1 MKKIILLLSFLGLF
15 ISCQEDKVIFDDVN
29 GGTMFSFARATGS
42 ITLDVNNPNEVF
54 YEIPVNVTTKSSVDR
69 SFVVVPNHTV
79 SDPLAS
85 YYEIVSSSLIIKAG
99 DYNGFIKIKCLPKQ
113 FAAFDKK
120 YLVKLTLSSVD
131 NGVISKNNYTH
142 EFSLEAKESKLSYS
156 SGSSTA
162 VFDSAIPAS
171 LTKEISVKVTTSA
184 SYDRTFVI
192 EPDHLATDP
201 IASYYSINQT
211 SLLIKAGETTGK
223 IVVNANVDN
232 IPTVATKYIVNFK
245 LSSFQYGVIAS
256 TQFSHKLTF
265 EKK

>member
-1 MKKIILLLSFLGLF
+1 MKKILLFLSFLGLF
-15 ISCQEDKVIFDDVN
+15 ISCQEDKVFFDDVN
-29 GGTMFSFARATGS
+29 GGTMLSFAKANGS

-54 YEIPVNVTTKSSVDR
+54 YEIPVNITTKSSVDR
-69 SFVVVPNHTV
+69 SFVVVPTHDS

-85 YYEIVSSSLIIKAG
+85 YYQIVSSSLVIKAG
-99 DYNGFIKIKCLPKQ
+99 DYNGLIKIKCLPKQ
-113 FAAFDKK
+113 FASLDKK
-120 YLVKLTLSSVD
+120 YLVKFILSSVVDGKITKD
-131 NGVISKNNYTH
+131 NFTH
-142 EFSLEAKESKLSYS
+142 EFSLEAKESKLSFS
-156 SGSSTA
+156 STASTA

-232 IPTVATKYIVNFK
+232 IPAIATKYIVNFK

-256 TQFSHKLTF
+256 TQFLHKFTF